1 MPHDPARRL
10 APLGALALCAAAA
23 GPVHAQGVALAAEAA
38 RRAAAV
44 MPKVVAWRRDLHAH
58 PELGN
63 SEVRTAKLVA
73 DHLRSLGLDV
83 RTGVAKTGVV
93 AVLRG
98 GRPGPV
104 VALRADM
111 DALPVTEQVDLPFK
125 STVRTTFNGQDVGVM
140 HACGHDMHTAMLLG
154 AAEVLAGLKAQLPGT
169 VKFIFQPAEEG
180 PPMGET
186 GGAKLMIAE
195 GALAS
200 PAPAAI
206 FGLHVGVT
214 PRPAGHLSYRP
225 MGAMAGA
232 DVMRM
237 VVRGRQTHG
246 ALPWGGVDPVVVA
259 AQVVLGLQTV
269 VSRQVDLT
277 ASPAVVTVGSIQ
289 GGVRNNIIPDSVVM
303 LGTIRTFDLKM
314 RDTIHAR
321 VRRTAEHI
329 AQASG
334 ATAEVSFTANAPVTF
349 NDPALTARMLPTLK
363 RVAGEQNVSLSPQT
377 TGAED
382 FGYFEQKIPGLFVFL
397 GVMPKGADPA
407 TVAPNHSP
415 KFFADESAMPT
426 GVRALA
432 GLALDFLAGG
442 GQTAS
447 SR

>member
-1 MPHDPARRL
+1 LL
-10 APLGALALCAAAA
+10 AFGGGRAAAA
-23 GPVHAQGVALAAEAA
+23 QAVAGPALAADID
-38 RRAAAV
+38 RRTAAV
-44 MPKVVAWRRDLHAH
+44 MPKVVAWRRDIHQH

-73 DHLRSLGLDV
+73 DHLRKLGLEV
-83 RTGVAKTGVV
+83 KTGVGKTGVV

-140 HACGHDMHTAMLLG
+140 HACGHDMHVAMLMG
-154 AAEVLAGLKAQLPGT
+154 AAEVLAGAKAQLPGT

-214 PRPAGHLSYRP
+214 PRPAGHISYRP
-225 MGAMAGA
+225 MGAMASA

-246 ALPWGGVDPVVVA
+246 AVPWAGVDPIVVA
-259 AQVVLGLQTV
+259 AQIVLGMQTV

-289 GGVRNNIIPDSVVM
+289 GGVRNNIVPDSVVM
-303 LGTIRTFDLKM
+303 LGTIRTFDMAM

-321 VRRTAEHI
+321 VRRTADLI
-329 AQASG
+329 ARSAG
-334 ATAEVSFTANAPVTF
+334 ATAEVTFTNNAPVTF
-349 NDPALTARMLPTLK
+349 NDPALTARMLPTLR
-363 RVAGEQNVSLSPQT
+363 RVAGERNVSVAPQT

-382 FGYFEQKIPGLFVFL
+382 FGFFEQKVPGLFVFL
-397 GVMPKGADPA
+397 GVVPAGSDP
-407 TVAPNHSP
+407 TSVAPNHSP
-415 KFFADESAMPT
+415 KFFADESALPT
-426 GVRALA
+426 GVKALA
-432 GLALDFLAGG
+432 HLAADFLAAPPP
-442 GQTAS
+442 QATS